1 MIFCFWTCWNVKISY
16 KFRHFLRFEH
26 KKSEQNDLNML
37 LNTFYYI
44 DIWYSYISGKFHW
57 LILYILLVMN
67 DFVFLNLLKYQ
78 NFVQISAFF
87 VLWTMV
93 NILAKNA
100 YFFPPPSSQGP
111 YFFPVFAA
119 SHDTN
124 MSQICGRSAR
134 SAKFLPF
141 LPHIWQIA
149 LKIDLKQCNLGKF
162 SLFCVSNFRVR
173 SLFLPHFSRMLISS
187 PLPRGGRCWPEYI
200 PLSKIEQKVTQ
211 EMQWIM
217 NYMLLF
223 RIWDQ
228 KSTTTINCIQND
240 SVET

>member
-1 MIFCFWTCWNVKISY
+1 MNY
-16 KFRHFLRFEH
+16 
-26 KKSEQNDLNML
+26 ML
-37 LNTFYYI
+37 LFRI
-44 DIWYSYISGKFHW
+44 
-57 LILYILLVMN
+57 
-67 DFVFLNLLKYQ
+67 
-78 NFVQISAFF
+78 
-87 VLWTMV
+87 LWTRLWIHGPKRIIICCRRFSELFHLQQLFIGPKSMV

>member
-1 MIFCFWTCWNVKISY
+1 MI
-16 KFRHFLRFEH
+16 
-26 KKSEQNDLNML
+26 
-37 LNTFYYI
+37 YI
-44 DIWYSYISGKFHW
+44 G
-57 LILYILLVMN
+57 L
-67 DFVFLNLLKYQ
+67 
-78 NFVQISAFF
+78 ISASIIP
-87 VLWTMV
+87 MV

-187 PLPRGGRCWPEYI
+187 PPPGGA
-200 PLSKIEQKVTQ
+200 
-211 EMQWIM
+211 
-217 NYMLLF
+217 LLA
-223 RIWDQ
+223 RIYTVVYARFHWY
-228 KSTTTINCIQND
+228 KCNAINCRLTL
-240 SVET
+240 S